1 MNNNTLRGLTTP
13 RSQYA
18 EIKRRAAKKLANRAA
33 APNNWTGLTNAQI
46 ANLLK
51 FNIGAWRSAAYLR
64 GIAPRGLAP
73 ATGIAENTPHSKYY
87 KGRIVAMYHS
97 IPPSSNKHK
106 GPRVKSTEL
115 TYGNQYKNSGGV
127 GTAAGKALG
136 YFGPVH
142 MGGRIKNTKNW
153 IAGHVRRHLAKKVP
167 KPPPAILSAN
177 INAQVLGVGNQS
189 SNKKIRMH
197 VSRQSNRH
205 NWVIKNRNKYEKN
218 YNVFFAG
225 GNSVPIVFLA
235 SRKQ

>member
-1 MNNNTLRGLTTP
+1 MNNNTLRSLSP

-33 APNNWTGLTNAQI
+33 APNNWSKLTNAQI

-51 FNIGAWRSAAYLR
+51 FNIGAWRSAAYLK

-97 IPPSSNKHK
+97 IPPSTNKHT

-115 TYGNQYKNSGGV
+115 TYGNKYKNSGGV

-153 IAGHVRRHLAKKVP
+153 IAGHVRRHLGKKVVKAP
-167 KPPPAILSAN
+167 VVLERNANVMGLPNVHSVRVVRKSAN
-177 INAQVLGVGNQS
+177 N
-189 SNKKIRMH
+189 
-197 VSRQSNRH
+197 
-205 NWVIKNRNKYEKN
+205 NWRLKNNKYNTKN
-218 YNVFFAG
+218 YLVTFTSQ
-225 GNSVPIVFLA
+225 GNHPELFIVP
-235 SRKQ
+235 RKK